1 MGLFF
6 VERDGKEFYV
16 KVFSDG
22 KVIEYFDPWY
32 NNRPAFQGV
41 GFTPSKSP

>member
-32 NNRPAFQGV
+32 NTSFSVREFP
-41 GFTPSKSP
+41 PSKNP